1 MFFPILLKY
10 SVSYF
15 FDFTKFCIIE
25 VSFKFSVNY
34 FFVSEQFELKSYEN
48 TIRTS
53 DRILHKKQ
61 LNISV

>member
-10 SVSYF
+10 SLSYF

-25 VSFKFSVNY
+25 VSFKFLF
-34 FFVSEQFELKSYEN
+34 FFVSEQFELKYKN
-48 TIRTS
+48 IIRTS
-53 DRILHKKQ
+53 NRILHKKQ

>member
-25 VSFKFSVNY
+25 VSFKFSY
-34 FFVSEQFELKSYEN
+34 FFVSEKFELKSYEN